1 MIVVGG
7 EALVDLVPDRSAVDA
22 RLAPLRPLPGGGP
35 YNVAVTL
42 GRLGVATRFVSRVST
57 DGFGEALLTRL
68 RESGVDTS
76 MVQRGAQPTTLAVTS
91 IGPDGSARYTF
102 YAEGTADRL
111 VADPGELPDE
121 VGILSLGTLS
131 LLLEPGATTY
141 ETMLRRHSRRGRLTV
156 VDPNVRPALVA
167 DPEAHRARFR
177 SWLPDVGLLKLSV
190 EDARW
195 LAGLDHDAKDGA
207 VLDAVR
213 GWVAAGP
220 AAAVVTRGAHGLV
233 AVDRHGEVVAV
244 PAVPVRVVDT
254 IGAGDTVHGALLCW
268 LWRTGATDPRAVG
281 QIGETG
287 WRVALE
293 YAARAAAVTISR
305 AGAEP
310 PFSAE
315 LAWPL

>member
-1 MIVVGG
+1 MAG
-7 EALVDLVPDRSAVDA
+7 EALIDLVPDRSAVDG
-22 RLAPLRPLPGGGP
+22 RLASLRPLPGGGP
-35 YNVAVTL
+35 YNVAITL

-57 DGFGEALLTRL
+57 DSFGEALLARL
-68 RESGVDTS
+68 TESGVDTS
-76 MVQRGAQPTTLAVTS
+76 MVQRGTQPTTLAVTS
-91 IGPDGSARYTF
+91 VEPDGSARYTF

-141 ETMLRRHSRRGRLTV
+141 ETMLRRHSRRGGLTV
-156 VDPNVRPALVA
+156 LDPNVRPTLVA
-167 DPEAHRARFR
+167 DPDAHRARFR
-177 SWLPDVGLLKLSV
+177 SWLPDIGLLKLSV

-195 LAGLDHDAKDGA
+195 LADLAHDAKDGA

-220 AAAVVTRGAHGLV
+220 AAAVVTRGEHGLV
-233 AVDRHGEVVAV
+233 TVDRRGEVVAV
-244 PAVPVRVVDT
+244 PAEPARVVDT

-268 LWRTGATDPRAVG
+268 LWRTGAMDTESVEAVG
-281 QIGETG
+281 EAG
-287 WRVALE
+287 WRMALE

-305 AGAEP
+305 RGAEP
-310 PFSAE
+310 PFSSE
-315 LAWPL
+315 LTGPL